1 MRNTAHAAPPGAVSE
16 AAGRE
21 APAGSLMHRFRDVYT
36 KVLEFLVGSLLVIM
50 AAEVTIGV
58 VFRTMGNSLI
68 WYDEVASILLAWLTF
83 YGSALASAKRA
94 HISCPELVDLLPPA
108 GKRAA
113 NIFAQLLVIAFFGL
127 VAWIGATIMP
137 LLAGD
142 TLVSLPDIP
151 VTLVQSVIPVSAVLI
166 LIAEIM
172 YLVDLIN
179 GTEVKSG
186 SH

>member
-1 MRNTAHAAPPGAVSE
+1 MRNTAHTAPSGVVSE

-21 APAGSLMHRFRDVYT
+21 AAAGSAMQRFREIYT
-36 KVLEFLVGSLLVIM
+36 RVLEVLVGGLMVIM
-50 AAEVTIGV
+50 ATEVTIGV

-94 HISCPELVDLLPPA
+94 HISCPELVDLLPP
-108 GKRAA
+108 GGRRAA
-113 NIFAQLLVIAFFGL
+113 NIVAQLLVIAFFGL
-127 VAWIGATIMP
+127 VAWIGASIMP

-142 TLVSLPDIP
+142 SLVSLPNIP
-151 VTLVQSVIPVSAVLI
+151 VTFVQSVIPVSAILI

-172 YLVDLIN
+172 YLIDLVT
-179 GTEVKSG
+179 GKDVKSG